1 MDFSSREQSPHII
14 VSLLD
19 EEHSTPIN
27 ALIDSGAAGNFISE
41 QLANEIGVMTRN
53 VGPINAT
60 NVDGSRIKPITKQT
74 VPLHLEVAGRL
85 QPTKLLVAD
94 IGEEMILGLPWLRKY
109 NPSIDW
115 AAQTLEIAKVAIEL
129 PIRSQGGTRDSSTD
143 PIQLPEGIP
152 ETYIEFAQVF
162 SKQEAS
168 RFPPERPYDHAIEV
182 KPDFKPKDC
191 KVYPMTPKQREAHDK
206 FIKENLDKGYIRPSK
221 SPQASP
227 FFFVPK
233 KDPNDLRP
241 CEDYR
246 ELNRQTIRN
255 AYPLPLI
262 TDLLD

>member
-1 MDFSSREQSPHII
+1 
-14 VSLLD
+14 
-19 EEHSTPIN
+19 
-27 ALIDSGAAGNFISE
+27 
-41 QLANEIGVMTRN
+41 MTRN
-53 VGPINAT
+53 IGPINAT

-182 KPDFKPKDC
+182 KLDFKPKDC

-206 FIKENLDKGYIRPSK
+206 FIKENLDKGYI
-221 SPQASP
+221 
-227 FFFVPK
+227 
-233 KDPNDLRP
+233 
-241 CEDYR
+241 
-246 ELNRQTIRN
+246 
-255 AYPLPLI
+255 
-262 TDLLD
+262 

>member
-1 MDFSSREQSPHII
+1 MRRKRRGFLIGLETNEDNPQTLGINVIMDFSSREQSPHII

-27 ALIDSGAAGNFISE
+27 ALIDSGAARNFISE
-41 QLANEIGVMTRN
+41 RLANEIGVMTRN

-60 NVDGSRIKPITKQT
+60 NVDGSRIKPIMKQT

-162 SKQEAS
+162 SKQ
-168 RFPPERPYDHAIEV
+168 
-182 KPDFKPKDC
+182 
-191 KVYPMTPKQREAHDK
+191 
-206 FIKENLDKGYIRPSK
+206 
-221 SPQASP
+221 
-227 FFFVPK
+227 
-233 KDPNDLRP
+233 
-241 CEDYR
+241 
-246 ELNRQTIRN
+246 
-255 AYPLPLI
+255 
-262 TDLLD
+262 